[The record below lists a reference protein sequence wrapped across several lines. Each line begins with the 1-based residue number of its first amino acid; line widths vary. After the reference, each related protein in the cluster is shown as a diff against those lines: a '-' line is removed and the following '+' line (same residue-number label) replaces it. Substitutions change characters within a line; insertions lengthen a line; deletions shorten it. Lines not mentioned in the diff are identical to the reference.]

1 MMQAKRPLVVF
12 IGPSL
17 PPEGLPEALQADV
30 RPPAAQGDIAA
41 VSLEAKDCVIA
52 LIDGVF
58 QGAPAVRHKEILW
71 AIDRGATIFGAAS
84 MGALRAAELSSF
96 GMHGRGLIYR
106 WFRRNALAPDDA
118 VAVLHTPEE
127 LGAVAI
133 TDSLVDLRIRF
144 KQSRKEGQITACQES
159 ALVTAAFQLHYT
171 ERHLK
176 AVLATA
182 RDNGANITISDLAKP
197 DCTQKQLDAQL
208 LLDELTD
215 RQKSGLWPL
224 PTPGAAFV
232 PTDAFLQD
240 LADAGFS
247 LDSFS
252 GA

>member
-1 MMQAKRPLVVF
+1 MQTKRPLVVF

-17 PPEGLPEALQADV
+17 PPGGLPQALEADI

-41 VSLEAKDCVIA
+41 VSLEAKDCVVA

-84 MGALRAAELSSF
+84 MGALRAAELSDH

-106 WFRRNALAPDDA
+106 WYRRYALAPDDA

-133 TDSLVDLRIRF
+133 TEALVDLRIQV
-144 KQSRKEGQITACQES
+144 KNSRKKGNITSPQES
-159 ALVTAAFQLHYT
+159 ALVLAASQLHYT
-171 ERHLK
+171 ERRLK
-176 AVLATA
+176 TVLDSA
-182 RDNGANITISDLAKP
+182 RKNGANISTSDLVKP
-197 DCTQKQLDAQL
+197 GCTQKQFDAQL

-215 RQKSGLWPL
+215 RQKSGSWP
-224 PTPGAAFV
+224 PASTAGTFV
-232 PTDAFLQD
+232 PTDAFRQD